1 MLSAVLN
8 SPERPV
14 PSHDLLRVN
23 TALAKGMGG
32 VGTLELDSSLNPAAF
47 PYLAVG
53 FWATC
58 LLQCPNGDDGYNYCI
73 C

>member
-8 SPERPV
+8 SLERPL

-23 TALAKGMGG
+23 TALARGMGG
-32 VGTLELDSSLNPAAF
+32 AGTWELDSSLDPAAF

-53 FWATC
+53 LRATC
-58 LLQCPNGDDGYNYCI
+58 
-73 C
+73 